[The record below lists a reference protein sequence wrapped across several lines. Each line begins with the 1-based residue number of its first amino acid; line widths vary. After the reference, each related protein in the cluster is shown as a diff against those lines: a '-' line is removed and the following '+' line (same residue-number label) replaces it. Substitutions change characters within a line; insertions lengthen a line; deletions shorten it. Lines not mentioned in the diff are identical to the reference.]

1 MPSNLQLYLLV
12 APVCI
17 TALGALMAFCWLG
30 QRRSVFLL
38 STACGLTLTG
48 LALGWQ
54 CLTPHG
60 QLVRWAIY
68 TGPIYLLGAWLC
80 TWGVAQKFSVS
91 SYPKVSALVSI
102 IVVAALYEYSIV
114 QDNIAARVLWLN
126 TGLGIIHFI
135 PFPAIAL
142 KRVRRDGLEKL
153 LYRSY
158 GAFAI
163 YTVLRP
169 IMVLFLGFTELQD
182 MLSSIYWLVTMLGSL
197 LFSLAFSGLMLIVSM
212 RDAMATLRDER
223 NHDMLTGVL
232 NRRGFW
238 ELADLLA
245 RDRKAQPISIVAADL
260 DHFKRVNDSWGHEYG
275 DGVLKAVAEV
285 VQASVR
291 GSDLV
296 ARFGG
301 EEFVLL
307 LTHADIETA
316 QRVAQR
322 IRAGAVEIIAPLPD
336 GQRVTLSMG
345 IVVNPFGSDL
355 REAVMRADQQLYKAK
370 ELGRDQVVVH
380 GPGDVAAAA

>member
-17 TALGALMAFCWLG
+17 TALGALMAFCWLA

-48 LALGWQ
+48 LALAWQ

-60 QLVRWAIY
+60 QLVRWAVY
-68 TGPIYLLGAWLC
+68 TGLIYLLGAWLC

-91 SYPKVSALVSI
+91 SYPKISALVSF

-142 KRVRRDGLEKL
+142 KKVRRDGLDKL

-197 LFSLAFSGLMLIVSM
+197 LFSLVFSGLMLIVSM

-238 ELADLLA
+238 EFADPLT
-245 RDRKAQPISIVAADL
+245 RDRKAQPFSIVVADL

-285 VQASVR
+285 MQASVR
-291 GSDLV
+291 GADLV

-307 LTHADIETA
+307 LTQTDIETA

-345 IVVNPFGSDL
+345 IVASPFGSDL

-380 GPGDVAAAA
+380 RAEGVAAAA

>member
-1 MPSNLQLYLLV
+1 MHNG
-12 APVCI
+12 I
-17 TALGALMAFCWLG
+17 GRTHG
-30 QRRSVFLL
+30 FLL
-38 STACGLTLTG
+38 ACTAPFRVFALDGLWVDAFGACLG
-48 LALGWQ
+48 LAMPDASRTTGSVG
-54 CLTPHG
+54 CLH
-60 QLVRWAIY
+60 R
-68 TGPIYLLGAWLC
+68 PIYLFGAWLC
-80 TWGVAQKFSVS
+80 TWGVAQKFAVS

-102 IVVAALYEYSIV
+102 IVIAALYEYSIV

-169 IMVLFLGFTELQD
+169 IMVLFLGFTEFQD

-197 LFSLAFSGLMLIVSM
+197 LFSLVLSGLMLIVSM

-238 ELADLLA
+238 EFADPLV
-245 RDRKAQPISIVAADL
+245 RDRKAQPISIVVADL

-345 IVVNPFGSDL
+345 IVVNTFGSDL

-370 ELGRDQVVVH
+370 ERGRDQVVVH
-380 GPGDVAAAA
+380 GAGGVAAAA

>member
-1 MPSNLQLYLLV
+1 
-12 APVCI
+12 
-17 TALGALMAFCWLG
+17 
-30 QRRSVFLL
+30 
-38 STACGLTLTG
+38 
-48 LALGWQ
+48 
-54 CLTPHG
+54 
-60 QLVRWAIY
+60 
-68 TGPIYLLGAWLC
+68 
-80 TWGVAQKFSVS
+80 
-91 SYPKVSALVSI
+91 
-102 IVVAALYEYSIV
+102 
-114 QDNIAARVLWLN
+114 
-126 TGLGIIHFI
+126 
-135 PFPAIAL
+135 
-142 KRVRRDGLEKL
+142 
-153 LYRSY
+153 
-158 GAFAI
+158 
-163 YTVLRP
+163 
-169 IMVLFLGFTELQD
+169 MVLFLGFTELQD

-197 LFSLAFSGLMLIVSM
+197 LFSLVFSGLMLIVSM

-238 ELADLLA
+238 EFADPLV
-245 RDRKAQPISIVAADL
+245 RERKAQPISIVVADL

-316 QRVAQR
+316 QGVAQR

-345 IVVNPFGSDL
+345 IVVNTFGSDL

-370 ELGRDQVVVH
+370 ERGRDQVVVH
-380 GPGDVAAAA
+380 GAGGVAAAA